1 MEEKTFATVSRHS
14 DLQNSM
20 GLHDSTDT
28 VCRKVKGIDLERLLH
43 SKKAHTHRE
52 QLSKDS
58 TIRNEDEHY
67 KRHLFSQRLDY
78 CAHK

>member
-1 MEEKTFATVSRHS
+1 M
-14 DLQNSM
+14 L
-20 GLHDSTDT
+20 LHDSTDT
-28 VCRKVKGIDLERLLH
+28 VYGKVKGIDLEQLLY
-43 SKKAHTHRE
+43 SKKAHVHRE

-67 KRHLFSQRLDY
+67 KRHSFSQRSDY